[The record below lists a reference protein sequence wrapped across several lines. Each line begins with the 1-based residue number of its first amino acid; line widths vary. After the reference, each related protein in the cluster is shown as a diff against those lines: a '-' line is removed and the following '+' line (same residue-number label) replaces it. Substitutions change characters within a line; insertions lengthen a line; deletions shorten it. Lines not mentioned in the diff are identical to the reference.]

1 MAIDTKRYEEY
12 CEKRAEIEARSKV
25 QRELGHFAFENIE
38 RCKKER
44 NFTEM
49 SAWLSVVE
57 NNTANLTK
65 LNAEYGE
72 LINEYRGVV

>member
-49 SAWLSVVE
+49 SAWLSVVKNSTAALNE
-57 NNTANLTK
+57 LNTKYNDLIK
-65 LNAEYGE
+65 EYKD
-72 LINEYRGVV
+72 VV